1 MEINMNQGGS
11 EEQQAQDRIALKI
24 LNGMDIELNDA
35 IQRGDRAYIEAIIE
49 KQKNVLVNLMERAS
63 AEIVRLLQLSGVG
76 MQTGQQILTLISDTN
91 NFWIILTGRSMLT
104 DRFRVIFAQ
113 AESQG
118 VHLDMQTDMQPGINA
133 MKDDA
138 ESEKN
143 NRLTDE
149 SGYTSGYS
157 PIIPN

>member
-1 MEINMNQGGS
+1 MEININQGG
-11 EEQQAQDRIALKI
+11 QDGQDGQDRIALKI

-49 KQKNVLVNLMERAS
+49 KQKNVLTNLMERAS

-76 MQTGQQILTLISDTN
+76 IQTGQQILELISDTN
-91 NFWIILTGRSMLT
+91 NFWITLTGRSMLT
-104 DRFRVIFAQ
+104 DRFRAIFAQ

-118 VHLDMQTDMQPGINA
+118 IKLDMQTDMQ
-133 MKDDA
+133 DA
-138 ESEKN
+138 SEYEKN
-143 NRLTDE
+143 SRLTDE